1 MALIHNR
8 VADEEMALVDV
19 ESGHSPTAAIAW
31 QVEEQ
36 RGSVPTTAEASSVL
50 VSSTAQQHSPS
61 QPVEERAQPLLRVA
75 ANAFMKKLSRRGSQF
90 SNAKPKADAHTD
102 APKGLERQK
111 SSIILPPEKTKKG
124 TVKKKHTFRDND
136 WDVFLSY
143 RVDADKE
150 LVRIQAK

>member
-1 MALIHNR
+1 MAR

-19 ESGHSPTAAIAW
+19 ESGNSPTAAIAW
-31 QVEEQ
+31 PGEEQ
-36 RGSVPTTAEASSVL
+36 RGSVPTPAEVSSVL
-50 VSSTAQQHSPS
+50 VSSTAAPQHSSP

-75 ANAFMKKLSRRGSQF
+75 ANAFMKKLGRGGSQS

-124 TVKKKHTFRDND
+124 TVKKKHTFKDNL

-150 LVRIQAK
+150 LVRIQAKR